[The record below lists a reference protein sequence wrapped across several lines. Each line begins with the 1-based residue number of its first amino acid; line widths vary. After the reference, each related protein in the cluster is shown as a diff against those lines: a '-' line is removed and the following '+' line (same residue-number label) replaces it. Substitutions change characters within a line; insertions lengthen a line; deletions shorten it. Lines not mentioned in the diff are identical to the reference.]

1 MGKSLIED
9 FDDIAARLNQIERD
23 RQIDAIKPEP
33 DKTPSVTD
41 GSPEDWTDVGPFC
54 C

>member
-1 MGKSLIED
+1 MGKSLIDD
-9 FDDIAARLNQIERD
+9 FDDIAARLNKLERD

-33 DKTPSVTD
+33 EKPTVTT
-41 GSPEDWTDVGPFC
+41 GYTIDWTDVDGPFC